1 MKKIYSTILP
11 IVMILCLAML
21 SSCSGNSDETENGGT
36 DDGILRITADKTA
49 IQADGVEKV
58 TFTVKLGTKDVSE
71 ESTMNLILV
80 KESGEENLD
89 YGVRAFSTSVPGTY
103 VFKARYYEGKAMVS
117 ENEVTVQVAPV
128 SGGTSYYH
136 KLLGMQFTS
145 IGCQACPALSTTL
158 KAIQTEQPGRLAI
171 ASFHMDFGGMTDP
184 MSTAATNNYRTN
196 ILGNFSGLPR
206 FFYNLRKGTK
216 EMISIKSQ
224 IEEELQKGLSNYPA
238 SCGVAVESVYNASDR
253 TVKITGKLTSNVT
266 NTYRCLIYLVE
277 DGIKYFQTNGANDYT
292 HNNVVRAVVSTSLNG
307 DRFNGEVN
315 AGVESTMQRSYQLEP
330 GWNVD
335 NMRVI
340 VSMLTTL
347 DGGKTYTC
355 NNVNLENQQ
364 ITCITNKEELCV

>member
-1 MKKIYSTILP
+1 MNKLYSTILP
-11 IVMILCLAML
+11 IVMILCLSML
-21 SSCSGNSDETENGGT
+21 SSCSGSSDETENGGT

-58 TFTVKLGTKDVSE
+58 TFTVKLGTKDVSN

-80 KESGEENLD
+80 KESGEENMD
-89 YGVRAFSTSVPGTY
+89 YSVRAFSTSVPGTY
-103 VFKARYYEGKAMVS
+103 VFKARYYEGKSIVS
-117 ENEVTVQVAPV
+117 ENEVTVQATSV
-128 SGGTSYYH
+128 SGGVSFYH
-136 KLLGMQFTS
+136 KLLGMQV
-145 IGCQACPALSTTL
+145 
-158 KAIQTEQPGRLAI
+158 
-171 ASFHMDFGGMTDP
+171 TDP

-206 FFYNLRKGTK
+206 FFYNMRKGTK

-224 IEEELQKGLSNYPA
+224 IEKELQNELSNYPA
-238 SCGVAVESVYNASDR
+238 SCGVAIESVHNAADR
-253 TVKITGKLTSNVT
+253 TVMVTAKITSNVT

-277 DGIKYFQTNGANDYT
+277 DGIKYTQMNGGNDYT

-307 DRFNGEVN
+307 DRFNGEVK
-315 AGVESTMQRSYQLEP
+315 AGTEATMQRSCQLEP

-355 NNVNLENQQ
+355 NNVNECKLGESADYLYN
-364 ITCITNKEELCV
+364 E